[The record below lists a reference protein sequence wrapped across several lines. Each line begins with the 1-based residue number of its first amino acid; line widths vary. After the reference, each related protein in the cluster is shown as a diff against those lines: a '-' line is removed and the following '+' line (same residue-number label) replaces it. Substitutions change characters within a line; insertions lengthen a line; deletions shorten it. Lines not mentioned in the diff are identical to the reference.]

1 MLNLVQ
7 QTVLVAG
14 QTNKTISYH
23 RRLSALA
30 GAMKSSS
37 QAKSM
42 TKDKKAL
49 LENSGKGLFGKDFH
63 EQITDA
69 KKIKAQK
76 RSKELLFNVFQ
87 QQRTNKRF
95 STGPPQSKL
104 PRQAPPRKANISF
117 KQRSD
122 DFSPGRK
129 FNSHNKAQFKNS
141 GKQNSNLRQ
150 RNSTTTVFL
159 LISAPGGY

>member
-104 PRQAPPRKANISF
+104 PRQAPSPAKQTLASSKEAMISVPEE
-117 KQRSD
+117 S
-122 DFSPGRK
+122 
-129 FNSHNKAQFKNS
+129 
-141 GKQNSNLRQ
+141 
-150 RNSTTTVFL
+150 STATTRPSSKTQVNRTATFVKEIPQL
-159 LISAPGGY
+159 QYFF

>member
-1 MLNLVQ
+1 M
-7 QTVLVAG
+7 LVAG

-104 PRQAPPRKANISF
+104 PRPAPPPPAKQTLASSKEAMISVPEE
-117 KQRSD
+117 S
-122 DFSPGRK
+122 
-129 FNSHNKAQFKNS
+129 
-141 GKQNSNLRQ
+141 
-150 RNSTTTVFL
+150 STATTRPSSKTQVNRTATFVKEIPQL
-159 LISAPGGY
+159 QYFF

>member
-1 MLNLVQ
+1 MGPVSKVWQALESSTTAPDNEADLTSEDLLNLVQ

-30 GAMKSSS
+30 RAMKSSS

-63 EQITDA
+63 EQITDSV
-69 KKIKAQK
+69 KAQK

-87 QQRTNKRF
+87 QQLPTNAF
-95 STGPPQSKL
+95 
-104 PRQAPPRKANISF
+104 RQAPRKVSFPDRPPRKANISF
-117 KQRSD
+117 R
-122 DFSPGRK
+122 
-129 FNSHNKAQFKNS
+129 
-141 GKQNSNLRQ
+141 
-150 RNSTTTVFL
+150 
-159 LISAPGGY
+159 

>member
-49 LENSGKGLFGKDFH
+49 LENSGKGLFGKDFP

-104 PRQAPPRKANISF
+104 PRQAPPPPPPPPQSK
-117 KQRSD
+117 
-122 DFSPGRK
+122 
-129 FNSHNKAQFKNS
+129 H
-141 GKQNSNLRQ
+141 
-150 RNSTTTVFL
+150 
-159 LISAPGGY
+159 

>member
-1 MLNLVQ
+1 MGPVSKVWQALESSTTAPDNEADLTSEDLLNLVQ

-63 EQITDA
+63 EQITDSV
-69 KKIKAQK
+69 KAQK

-87 QQRTNKRF
+87 QHLPTNAF
-95 STGPPQSKL
+95 
-104 PRQAPPRKANISF
+104 RQAPPAK
-117 KQRSD
+117 
-122 DFSPGRK
+122 
-129 FNSHNKAQFKNS
+129 
-141 GKQNSNLRQ
+141 
-150 RNSTTTVFL
+150 
-159 LISAPGGY
+159 